1 MEKGITGGNGE
12 QGSTTL
18 TENLGTKNE
27 GALPN
32 FNLSDFEDKSGKTP
46 EELKTEADAEKL
58 AKEAADKEAA
68 DKLAASATETFFE
81 SEGKQF
87 KLDDKGNAL
96 NEDGTVFK
104 TKDELDALKA
114 TEEPDDNIDD
124 SVINE
129 AIQLTGITILGEDNK
144 PKVYE
149 DSVSGIVEYAK
160 DLAEHQVKESQK
172 AFFKQYPQAKE
183 LAAHLANGGNE
194 ADFYK
199 AKTASWKNVAID
211 EANEA
216 QQIDIITKDLAA
228 RNFSEEEI
236 KDHISLYKDSN
247 KLLEKSKVALDNRR
261 KDEVVQDNKKVEDS
275 KKAQIDYEAKVKSH
289 WDSVSAVIKK
299 GTLTN
304 FVIPEA
310 DKDPFFKYI
319 GIAVDKD
326 GNSQYDLDEMAAD
339 TPTDLDYKYLRFK
352 GLKIDSLIKNEAA
365 KMRAKSLKDRLTK
378 EKKEINNGGEADTK
392 ERVDFSKV
400 GATDISI
407 EDQYKK

>member
-1 MEKGITGGNGE
+1 MEKVITGGNEE
-12 QGSTTL
+12 QSSTTL
-18 TENLGTKNE
+18 TENLGNKNE

-32 FNLSDFEDKSGKTP
+32 FNLSDFEDKTEKTP
-46 EELKTEADAEKL
+46 EQITAEKV
-58 AKEAADKEAA
+58 AKDLEEKEAA
-68 DKLAASATETFFE
+68 DKLAASKNETFFE

-104 TKDELDALKA
+104 TKVELDALKA
-114 TEEPDDNIDD
+114 AEETNDDIDD

-149 DSVSGIVEYAK
+149 DSVTGIVEYAK
-160 DLAEHQVKESQK
+160 DLAEYQVKQSQN

-183 LAAHLANGGNE
+183 LASHLANGGSE
-194 ADFYK
+194 SDFYK

-216 QQIDIITKDLAA
+216 QQIEIITKDLTA
-228 RNFSEEEI
+228 RDFSKEEI
-236 KDHISLYKDSN
+236 EDHIKLYKDSN
-247 KLLEKSKVALDNRR
+247 KLLEKSKVSLDNRR
-261 KDEVVQDNKKVEDS
+261 KDEVLQDTKKVEAD
-275 KKAQIDYEAKVKSH
+275 KKAQADYEVKVKAH

-299 GTLTN
+299 GELTN

-319 GIAVDKD
+319 ATAIDKD
-326 GNSQYDLDEMAAD
+326 GNSQYDLDEMSAD

-352 GLKIDSLIKNEAA
+352 GLKIDTLIKNEAA
-365 KMRAKSLKDRLTK
+365 KLRARSLKDRLNK
-378 EKKEINNGGEADTK
+378 EKKEINNGGDNANTN
-392 ERVDFSKV
+392 ERVAFSTV
-400 GATDISI
+400 GATDISL
-407 EDQYKK
+407 EDQFKTK